1 MASCTCAPWSPP
13 PTARAWPTP
22 KRAARPLR
30 RKRWASA
37 WPTCCRARTPTPS
50 WKRSSCRRRP
60 MEAEPAVPVVVTR
73 PRAQA
78 DGLAAAIAA
87 QGREVVLLPLLEI
100 DPLPD
105 TAALRAALAQL
116 DRYAL
121 AAFVSPN
128 AIDAAF
134 TQLASWPAQLPI
146 AVLGDGSRASLAQHG
161 VTAANAIILSPRDGA
176 PSDSEHLMEAL
187 DLAALAGK
195 RVLIVRG
202 ESGRELI
209 ADGMRAAGA
218 LVDTVAA
225 SLAALIARPCDWIVT
240 SSEALR
246 GLFALA
252 EQMGGAAAVAK
263 LQQQHLIVPHVR
275 IAETANS
282 LGAARLTLTAS
293 GDASL
298 LAALQSRA

>member
-1 MASCTCAPWSPP
+1 MG
-13 PTARAWPTP
+13 
-22 KRAARPLR
+22 
-30 RKRWASA
+30 
-37 WPTCCRARTPTPS
+37 
-50 WKRSSCRRRP
+50 
-60 MEAEPAVPVVVTR
+60 AEPGDPAVAAIPVPVVVTR

-105 TAALRAALAQL
+105 TSELRAALARL
-116 DRYAL
+116 DQYAL

-134 TQLASWPAQLPI
+134 AHLAAWPAGVPI
-146 AVLGDGSRASLAQHG
+146 AVLGEGSRASLAQHG
-161 VTAANAIILSPRDGA
+161 VSTANAVIVSPREGD

-187 DLAALAGK
+187 DVAALAGK

-209 ADGMRAAGA
+209 ADAMRAAGA
-218 LVDTVAA
+218 QVDTVAA
-225 SLAALIARPCDWIVT
+225 YRRRVPALTEALAASLAPLLARPADWIIT

-252 EQMGGAAAVAK
+252 GEMGGAAAVAK
-263 LQQQHLIVPHVR
+263 LQQQHLIVPHAR
-275 IAETANS
+275 IAETAAS
-282 LGAARLTLTAS
+282 LGATHLTLTGS
-293 GDASL
+293 GDGSL

>member
-1 MASCTCAPWSPP
+1 
-13 PTARAWPTP
+13 
-22 KRAARPLR
+22 
-30 RKRWASA
+30 
-37 WPTCCRARTPTPS
+37 
-50 WKRSSCRRRP
+50 

-116 DRYAL
+116 DQYAL

-134 TQLASWPAQLPI
+134 AHLPSWPAQLPI
-146 AVLGDGSRASLAQHG
+146 AVLGEGSRASLAQHG
-161 VTAANAIILSPRDGA
+161 VTAANAIILTPRDGA

-209 ADGMRAAGA
+209 AEGMRAAGA
-218 LVDTVAA
+218 LVDTVAAYRRRVPALTPALAA

-275 IAETANS
+275 IAETAQA